1 MPRWAPRGARK
12 LFHDRD
18 AGETEGKAAKAGFT
32 FSWPVLGALALF
44 LIGAV
49 VWSFIMGFM
58 VGQGHNPNS
67 KIQEITGLSLSAES
81 DKSVELERPA
91 EEASDNSSQPSKASE
106 TEETNPPPAPK
117 PTQEAA
123 FRVPKGNEL
132 AAWGEA
138 PKKAAPPPPKKE
150 KASPARQEALFDF
163 TFQIAA
169 FKNKT
174 DAENLQKK
182 LTAIN
187 VKTKIQ
193 KSGAVQ
199 LLITQIRGNAS
210 VPDKLRQKLVS
221 LKLGKPLQLSKKA
234 LSTSTK
240 RNK

>member
-12 LFHDRD
+12 LFQDREASD
-18 AGETEGKAAKAGFT
+18 TDGKAAKAGFT
-32 FSWPVLGALALF
+32 FSWPILGALALF

-49 VWSFIMGFM
+49 IWSFIMGFM

-67 KIQEITGLSLSAES
+67 KIQEITGISLSSEPEKKIES
-81 DKSVELERPA
+81 EATIEEPSPPQPA
-91 EEASDNSSQPSKASE
+91 NVSA
-106 TEETNPPPAPK
+106 TEEKNTPAPPK
-117 PTQEAA
+117 QEAA

-138 PKKAAPPPPKKE
+138 PQKASPPPKKE
-150 KASPARQEALFDF
+150 MAAKPVQEALFDF

-182 LTAIN
+182 LAAIN

-199 LLITQIRGNAS
+199 LLITQIRGNAT
-210 VPDKLRQKLVS
+210 VPEKLRQKLLS

-234 LSTSTK
+234 LSTSPK